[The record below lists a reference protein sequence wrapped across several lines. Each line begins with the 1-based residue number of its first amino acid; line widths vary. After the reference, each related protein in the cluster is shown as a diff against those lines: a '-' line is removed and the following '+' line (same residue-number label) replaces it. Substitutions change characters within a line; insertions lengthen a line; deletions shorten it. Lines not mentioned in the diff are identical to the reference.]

1 MKRLLFLVAA
11 AAFAAP
17 LALAADPPSSEGAS
31 PAQACVAERTAIGA
45 TPFRDLHGTNT
56 DKSNAFGK
64 CVVKKAHAREGNHQN
79 AVDECRAE
87 QSDANFA
94 TGHDGKTFDQF
105 YGTGSGKNA
114 LGKCV
119 SGKAKAENQAA
130 DSAEIKAA
138 KQCKSER
145 IADPAAF
152 KTKYGTNRNKSN
164 AFGKCVL
171 QKVKPA

>member
-31 PAQACVAERTAIGA
+31 PAQACAAERTLIGA
-45 TPFRDLHGTNT
+45 TAFRDLHGTHPN
-56 DKSNAFGK
+56 KSNAFGK
-64 CVVKKAHAREGNHQN
+64 CVLKKAHAREGNHQN

-87 QSDANFA
+87 QSDPNFA
-94 TGHDGKTFDQF
+94 ASHDGKTFDQS
-105 YGTGSGKNA
+105 YGAGHGKNA
-114 LGKCV
+114 FGKCV
-119 SGKAKAENQAA
+119 SGKAKAANQAA

-145 IADPAAF
+145 AADLAAF
-152 KTKYGTNRNKSN
+152 KTKYGTKSN
-164 AFGKCVL
+164 AFGKCVS
-171 QKVKPA
+171 QKVKPV